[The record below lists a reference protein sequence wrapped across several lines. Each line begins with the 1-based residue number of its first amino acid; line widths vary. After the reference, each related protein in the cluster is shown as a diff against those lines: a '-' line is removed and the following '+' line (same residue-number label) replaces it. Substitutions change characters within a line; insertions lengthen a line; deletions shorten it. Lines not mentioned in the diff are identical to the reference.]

1 MNKQFV
7 VHLTPDQRARLQ
19 ALLTAG
25 TAPATTHTHARILLK
40 ADAAPGGP
48 AWKDVAISDALDV
61 SVRTVVRV
69 RQRFVKAGLERALGR
84 PPRPDAPPR
93 KVDGTVEAHL
103 VALVCSAPPA
113 GRARWTL
120 RLLAD
125 RLVELTDLDSIALET
140 VRQTLKK
147 TPLSPGASSAGAYR
161 PPNTPGL

>member
-7 VHLTPDQRARLQ
+7 VHLTPDQRVRLQ

-25 TAPATTHTHARILLK
+25 SAPATTHTHARILLK

-84 PPRPDAPPR
+84 PPHPDAPPR

-103 VALVCSAPPA
+103 VALVCSAPQPGAPA
-113 GRARWTL
+113 GPCACWPTGW
-120 RLLAD
+120 
-125 RLVELTDLDSIALET
+125 SNSPIST
-140 VRQTLKK
+140 VLPWRRCAK
-147 TPLSPGASSAGAYR
+147 P
-161 PPNTPGL
+161 